1 MTALWIEKSVA
12 TKRLMGRRSVRWNGV
27 IPAARKPMRVRRSE
41 MLIYRREH
49 SRHGRLGEKKE
60 HCVVITQ
67 ALSAKGEYGSA
78 IRATTSTITNQG
90 NRTIE
95 SSIAIFSKYPLL
107 CFQVAASPR

>member
-1 MTALWIEKSVA
+1 LRRNGSWVGDPSAGTALSR
-12 TKRLMGRRSVRWNGV
+12 RLANQCGFAVQ
-27 IPAARKPMRVRRSE
+27 

-49 SRHGRLGEKKE
+49 SRHGRLGEQKE

-107 CFQVAASPR
+107 CFQVAARPR

>member
-1 MTALWIEKSVA
+1 LRRNGSWVGDPSAGTALSR
-12 TKRLMGRRSVRWNGV
+12 RLANQCGFAVQ
-27 IPAARKPMRVRRSE
+27 

-49 SRHGRLGEKKE
+49 SRHGRLGEQKD
-60 HCVVITQ
+60 Q
-67 ALSAKGEYGSA
+67 ALCGYYPGSLSAKGEYGSA

-107 CFQVAASPR
+107 CFQVAARPR